1 MQKQPALWFVQNEPL
16 AAFGL
21 PEKGR
26 PEASAS
32 AKPKPFRLCRLPF
45 LFLCPKSSL
54 HSV

>member
-1 MQKQPALWFVQNEPL
+1 MQKQPALWFVRRAF

-32 AKPKPFRLCRLPF
+32 AKPKPFQLCRLPF